1 MRWRT
6 AAVAA
11 WLVVGFVLIAQV
23 RAAEAGECVVNSNP
37 VEPSTL
43 AFALEAGS
51 GASLPGQLA
60 GVPFSV
66 VSLQQ
71 NSITW
76 SGCAEDCI
84 YQQNLGET
92 QCGNLVEAPIEA
104 FYSAMV
110 AGIPNPP
117 AFSQVVADHFP
128 NGKWTIG
135 GSAFTSTDFHQ
146 PGSSAAFSFELGTRE
161 YIDVASSSENE
172 LPVNIGLRARSHL
185 GLAGCFVYGGIF
197 NWFPINE
204 MRFRV
209 TETSDVFPFTRDLV
223 PTQYYSQFGNA
234 EEVFAVDV
242 RPNSVLTVDLYFEG
256 GGNATGA
263 QDLSGNYCP
272 GGYVFLDYFLHT
284 ADGIQVFFSPAEGLT
299 LTPRSG
305 IVYEPVPEAEASAV
319 ATALLLAIAARRAR
333 RRTA

>member
-1 MRWRT
+1 MQWRT

-11 WLVVGFVLIAQV
+11 CLVVCLVLIAQV

-37 VEPSTL
+37 VAPSTL

-76 SGCAEDCI
+76 NGCAENCI

-92 QCGNLVEAPIEA
+92 QCGNLVETPIEA
-104 FYSAMV
+104 FYSAMI
-110 AGIPNPP
+110 AGIPDPP
-117 AFSQVVADHFP
+117 AFSQVMADHFP

-146 PGSSAAFSFELGTRE
+146 PGSSAAYSFELGTRD
-161 YIDVASSSENE
+161 YIDVTSNSENE

-185 GLAGCFVYGGIF
+185 GLAGCPVNGGVF
-197 NWFPINE
+197 NWFPIHE

-209 TETSDVFPFTRDLV
+209 TETSDAFPFTRDLV
-223 PTQYYSQFGNA
+223 PTQYYGQFVKA

-256 GGNATGA
+256 IGNATGA
-263 QDLSGNYCP
+263 QDLSGNQCP
-272 GGYVFLDYFLHT
+272 GGYAFLDFFLHT

-305 IVYEPVPEAEASAV
+305 IVYEPVPEPAAG
-319 ATALLLAIAARRAR
+319 ATAVVVALFALRGLNR
-333 RRTA
+333 RR